1 MNHGIY
7 SNNMTP
13 NNVECSEVGMNDVE
27 ESTNSS
33 NVDRISLS
41 VYFVHLHGHKTVLE
55 QRLKQRKGHFMSPGL
70 LESQLNTLEALTDG
84 EEGFVV
90 DIEKSPVDIVSEIK
104 KNLGVA
110 V

>member
-1 MNHGIY
+1 
-7 SNNMTP
+7 
-13 NNVECSEVGMNDVE
+13 
-27 ESTNSS
+27 
-33 NVDRISLS
+33 
-41 VYFVHLHGHKTVLE
+41 
-55 QRLKQRKGHFMSPGL
+55 MSPGL

-90 DIEKSPVDIVSEIK
+90 DIEKSPVDIVAEIK